1 MMRTGLKRLGVHS
14 EDAVMIGDRMDTD
27 VIGGVESGM
36 ETVLVLTGVSNR
48 ENIKRFSY
56 QPHYILNG
64 IGDIVPKEKTASQSN
79 H

>member
-36 ETVLVLTGVSNR
+36 ETVLVLTGVPAGKTS
-48 ENIKRFSY
+48 SGS
-56 QPHYILNG
+56 PTSHYILNG
-64 IGDIVPKEKTASQSN
+64 IGDLVPKK
-79 H
+79 

>member
-1 MMRTGLKRLGVHS
+1 MNEEDRSLAARALKEYGNL
-14 EDAVMIGDRMDTD
+14 RMDTD

-48 ENIKRFSY
+48 ENIRQFSY

-64 IGDIVPKEKTASQSN
+64 IGDLVPEK
-79 H
+79 

>member
-1 MMRTGLKRLGVHS
+1 MMRTGLKHLGVHS

-36 ETVLVLTGVSNR
+36 ETVLVLTGISNR
-48 ENIKRFSY
+48 ENIKQFSY

-64 IGDIVPKEKTASQSN
+64 VGDIVPKQGAAK
-79 H
+79 